1 MEIKEENKRFALYDG
16 ETEIG
21 EITWQETPDDVLEVD
36 HTFVNPDY
44 RGQQLA
50 QKLLKAVVEKARREE
65 KKLCLSALLRS
76 RSLKRSQS
84 TMTYWFADLNE
95 KQSMRKRL
103 SERTV
108 FF

>member
-65 KKLCLSALLRS
+65 KKIMPVCS
-76 RSLKRSQS
+76 
-84 TMTYWFADLNE
+84 FAVKEFKE
-95 KQSMRKRL
+95 KLEYDDVLVR
-103 SERTV
+103 
-108 FF
+108 

>member
-16 ETEIG
+16 EKEVG
-21 EITWQETPDDVLEVD
+21 EITWQETPDNVLEVD

-65 KKLCLSALLRS
+65 KKLCLSAPLRS
-76 RSLKRSQS
+76 KSSKKNQN
-84 TMTYWFADLNE
+84 TMTYSFADLNE
-95 KQSMRKRL
+95 SDL
-103 SERTV
+103 
-108 FF
+108 

>member
-1 MEIKEENKRFALYDG
+1 MKIKEENKRFALYDG

-65 KKLCLSALLRS
+65 KKIMPVCS
-76 RSLKRSQS
+76 
-84 TMTYWFADLNE
+84 FAVKEFKE
-95 KQSMRKRL
+95 KPEYDDVLVR
-103 SERTV
+103 
-108 FF
+108 